1 MTSNNKFKYTIIKS
15 CNSSYTFQNGK
26 NKAYHLTESYIL
38 NTMFHES
45 EWYGNWGAVIA
56 SIILA
61 TFIFTIFLAKPKKID
76 WRSYGLTEAFIISLF
91 TEMFGIPLTIY
102 ALTSLLN
109 IDIPANGLTGH
120 LLATTLSYLSIIDLE
135 NAVTLVMTISLIII
149 GGGLLLL
156 IGGWYQVYN
165 AREGIA
171 DKGLY
176 GLVRHPQYL
185 GIILIMTGFIIQ
197 WPTIPTL
204 IMYPILV
211 YIYHRQSIKEEKI
224 MIDRFG
230 EEYLKY
236 MERTPRYNVLRNLF
250 S

>member
-1 MTSNNKFKYTIIKS
+1 MVFIHLVEG
-15 CNSSYTFQNGK
+15 SYHIGK
-26 NKAYHLTESYIL
+26 NKAYHINKSYIL
-38 NTMFHES
+38 VTMFHES
-45 EWYGNWGAVIA
+45 EWYGNWGAVLA

-61 TFIFTIFLAKPKKID
+61 TFIFTIFLARPKRID

-109 IDIPANGLTGH
+109 IDIPVNGLTGH
-120 LLATTLSYLSIIDLE
+120 LLATTLSYLGIIGLE
-135 NAVTLVMTISLIII
+135 RAVALVMTISLIII
-149 GGGLLLL
+149 GIGLLLL

-204 IMYPILV
+204 IMYPILI
-211 YIYHRQSIKEEKI
+211 YIYHRQSIIEERI
-224 MIDRFG
+224 MIERFG
-230 EEYLKY
+230 EKYLRY
-236 MERTPRYNVLRNLF
+236 MERTPRYNILKNMLRQ
-250 S
+250 SKDTSI